1 MPMLSRVSKLPL
13 ASKSVV
19 VGGSIFGFGIK
30 KMPMKLASLSAPE
43 PAHPTPK
50 KTLCYLMN
58 LLEPYHQIYTYDTG
72 NNLTK

>member
-1 MPMLSRVSKLPL
+1 
-13 ASKSVV
+13 
-19 VGGSIFGFGIK
+19 
-30 KMPMKLASLSAPE
+30 MKLASLSAPE

-72 NNLTK
+72 NNLTSLSHQANSGTW